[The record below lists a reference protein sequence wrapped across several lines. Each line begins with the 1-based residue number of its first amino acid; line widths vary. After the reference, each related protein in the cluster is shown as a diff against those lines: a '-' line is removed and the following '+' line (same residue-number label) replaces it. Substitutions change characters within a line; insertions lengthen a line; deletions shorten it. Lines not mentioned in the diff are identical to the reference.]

1 MMIKKSSGNFL
12 SLLFQSFGRQV
23 GFEPTTHGT
32 TIRYSNQLSY
42 NRHVW
47 CLKKT
52 RQKYTFFGYVQHCRN
67 FFSFVTPFVR
77 NMRLICSVC

>member
-42 NRHVW
+42 NRHIG

-52 RQKYTFFGYVQHCRN
+52 RQKYTFFEYPRA
-67 FFSFVTPFVR
+67 FFGNIFFAPFFVSLPPV
-77 NMRLICSVC
+77 